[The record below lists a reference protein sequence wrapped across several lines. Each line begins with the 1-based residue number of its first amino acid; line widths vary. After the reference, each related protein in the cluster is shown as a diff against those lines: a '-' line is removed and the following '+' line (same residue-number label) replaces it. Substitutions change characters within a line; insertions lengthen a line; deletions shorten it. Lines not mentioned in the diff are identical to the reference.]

1 VTHPNSVVL
10 ASVRTAITD
19 ALEAGTP
26 SQRKALLQELV
37 SEIRVEGRGSIL
49 PTYRLPAGPVRVMSG
64 MVDPMAQHKNRPA
77 EIQSLP
83 IHLVGLRSSKSPRP
97 TASAVSERTSLICAP
112 P

>member
-10 ASVRTAITD
+10 ASVRTAIAHALEARAGSFAADTAITD

-37 SEIRVEGRGSIL
+37 SEIRVEGRGSVL

-64 MVDPMAQHKNRPA
+64 MVDRRLHKSHRNTDLA
-77 EIQSLP
+77 
-83 IHLVGLRSSKSPRP
+83 GP
-97 TASAVSERTSLICAP
+97 TISI
-112 P
+112 